1 MTAMKTTE
9 IPEVP
14 ITEFEVADGG
24 TLRIANYAEADT
36 RADFYEHIA
45 DFWSRSPQDL
55 ADAMDECQPLA
66 WAVHAIYSEARAE
79 LETDLQ
85 DAQGSGGRHTRRL
98 AALKGRLKGLPEE
111 PEDGAVNWLLGLS
124 SREFEER
131 VVPEIEKW
139 FGEPPDWSFEDDYLP
154 ESRTAQG
161 AALKFFRDMAADE
174 LETLGVEVI
183 EGEHPGSTYYAAELR
198 GDIDEANR
206 AAEAA
211 GIAVR
216 FSAAK
221 D

>member
-1 MTAMKTTE
+1 MKTTE